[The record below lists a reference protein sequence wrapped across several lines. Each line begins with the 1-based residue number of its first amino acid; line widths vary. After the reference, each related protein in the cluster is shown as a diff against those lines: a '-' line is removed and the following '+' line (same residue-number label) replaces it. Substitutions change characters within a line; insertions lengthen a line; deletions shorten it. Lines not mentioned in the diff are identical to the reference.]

1 MLNPLREATL
11 AYGNHRDKNV
21 LFSDMGLY
29 QGQKVGPQ
37 VEQVYLQLLTDRFL
51 PAVMSGLLNELNSA
65 DKGSED
71 KLEILRIMRML
82 EDKSGRNNGMV
93 EDFMADY
100 WSQLFCN

>member
-1 MLNPLREATL
+1 
-11 AYGNHRDKNV
+11 
-21 LFSDMGLY
+21 
-29 QGQKVGPQ
+29 
-37 VEQVYLQLLTDRFL
+37 
-51 PAVMSGLLNELNSA
+51 MSGLLNELNSA

-100 WSQLFCN
+100 WSQLFTGQREKTTATKKPICAMPLSTQIGNKSVKKDLFQPLLKAFMPFAGPIKMHKQS

>member
-1 MLNPLREATL
+1 
-11 AYGNHRDKNV
+11 
-21 LFSDMGLY
+21 
-29 QGQKVGPQ
+29 
-37 VEQVYLQLLTDRFL
+37 
-51 PAVMSGLLNELNSA
+51 MSGLLNELNSA

-100 WSQLFCN
+100 WSQLFTGQREKQLQLKPICAMPLSTQIGNKSVKKDLFQPLKPLCLLLDL

>member
-1 MLNPLREATL
+1 LQLPVLNPLREATL

-71 KLEILRIMRML
+71 KLE
-82 EDKSGRNNGMV
+82 
-93 EDFMADY
+93 
-100 WSQLFCN
+100 